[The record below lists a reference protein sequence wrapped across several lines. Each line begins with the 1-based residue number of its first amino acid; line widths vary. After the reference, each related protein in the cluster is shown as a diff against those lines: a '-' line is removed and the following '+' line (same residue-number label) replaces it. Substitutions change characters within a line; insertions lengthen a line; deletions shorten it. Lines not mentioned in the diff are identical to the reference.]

1 MSFIFP
7 PNPVPGDITVGAN
20 GATWAWDG
28 VKWVGGMGGPYVPEA
43 GGTMTGPLFLFANPT
58 LPMEATTKDY
68 VDFIGSR
75 GIGEANFDG
84 QAYGRE
90 LGMWT
95 PVVPITGA
103 IMRGSINSNNWQI
116 NGVPIPLLPHQAA
129 NKEYVDNA
137 VSGLQAYMGIWQVAA
152 NNPDISIT
160 AGLVNGAY
168 FLAATADPTIP
179 EVAPAGIPG
188 IGGQLISN
196 GSMILWDDTLGI
208 YQSLRGDQL
217 TRTEAD
223 TLYLQL
229 IGGTLTGQLF
239 LVGAPIAPLEATT
252 KQYVDD
258 AIAAGGGGPG
268 GGIPE
273 APATGLVYGRDGFN
287 NSWIPVL
294 TTVAVID
301 GGTF

>member
-7 PNPVPGDITVGAN
+7 PNPIPGDITVGSN

-28 VKWVGGMGGPYVPEA
+28 VKWVGGMGGPYLPEA

-95 PVVPITGA
+95 PVLPITGG
-103 IMRGSINSNNWQI
+103 IMRGSINVNNWQI
-116 NGVPIPLLPHQAA
+116 NGAPLPLLPHQVA
-129 NKEYVDNA
+129 NKEYVDDL
-137 VSGLQAYMGIWQVAA
+137 VSGLQVYMGIWQVAA

-160 AGLVNGAY
+160 AGLSNGAY
-168 FLAATADPTIP
+168 YLATTANPAVP
-179 EVAPAGIPG
+179 EIAPPGIPG
-188 IGGQLISN
+188 IGGLTISN
-196 GSMILWDDTLGI
+196 GSMVIWDTALAV
-208 YQSLRGDQL
+208 YQLLPGGQL
-217 TRTEAD
+217 TKIEAD
-223 TLYLQL
+223 LLYVSLD
-229 IGGTLTGQLF
+229 GTGPPMTGPLF
-239 LVGAPIAPLEATT
+239 LVADPTQPLEAAT
-252 KQYVDD
+252 KQYVDNN
-258 AIAAGGGGPG
+258 AGAG

-273 APATGLVYGRDGFN
+273 APTGGQVYGRDGLTA
-287 NSWIPVL
+287 SWVPVL
-294 TTVAVID
+294 TTTSVID